1 MKLKALEDFRFFNNS
16 TGHKEIKKD
25 EEFEVNDELAKDFL
39 RMGLVEILGKS
50 NDLKFKKVNG
60 GA

>member
-1 MKLKALEDFRFFNNS
+1 MKIKALEDFRFFNNN
-16 TGHKEIKKD
+16 GFREIKKD

-39 RMGLVEILGKS
+39 RMGLVEFLGKS

>member
-1 MKLKALEDFRFFNNS
+1 MKIKALEDFRFFNNN
-16 TGHKEIKKD
+16 GFREIKKG
-25 EEFEVNDELAKDFL
+25 EEFEVDDELAKDFL
-39 RMGLVEILGKS
+39 RMGLVEFLGKS